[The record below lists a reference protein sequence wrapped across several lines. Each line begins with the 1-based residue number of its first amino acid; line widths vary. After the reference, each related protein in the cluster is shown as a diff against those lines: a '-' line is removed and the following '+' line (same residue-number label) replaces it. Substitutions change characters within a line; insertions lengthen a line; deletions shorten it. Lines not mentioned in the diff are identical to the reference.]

1 MLPTPAEGV
10 QHYDITLSA
19 GHAHTPLTTKGPV
32 TRRSPE
38 GSCLRKMARFPLKRP
53 AKMITTVPGV
63 RLARSLAGLG
73 APRRLR
79 GFCTSS
85 AG

>member
-1 MLPTPAEGV
+1 MLLAPAEGV
-10 QHYDITLSA
+10 QDRGATLSA
-19 GHAHTPLTTKGPV
+19 GHALTPLTAKGPV

-38 GSCLRKMARFPLKRP
+38 GSCLRKIARFPLKRP
-53 AKMITTVPGV
+53 ARMITTVPGV

-79 GFCTSS
+79 GFFTSS

>member
-1 MLPTPAEGV
+1 MACQRRRE
-10 QHYDITLSA
+10 
-19 GHAHTPLTTKGPV
+19 HTPLTTKGPV

-38 GSCLRKMARFPLKRP
+38 SSCFRKIARFPLKRP
-53 AKMITTVPGV
+53 ARRITTVPGV
-63 RLARSLAGLG
+63 KLARSLAVLG

-79 GFCTSS
+79 GFFTSS